1 MDEQNGFTM
10 KDGKRYPCSSKVRL
24 PCPSPSFSSTR
35 KEERIETKSGREK
48 LGLECV
54 EGISGRK
61 WLRENIVGQ
70 FAQNMTEVLEI
81 VRHNAGFVNVLLHC
95 SLTGISMEYLR
106 LRVIMNYHFLF
117 VFLSMYDGDKLLNV
131 ITILSLFLRNL
142 TLNLRKA
149 QRK

>member
-48 LGLECV
+48 LGLKCV

-81 VRHNAGFVNVLLHC
+81 VRHNSGFENVLLHC
-95 SLTGISMEYLR
+95 SLTGISMEYLG
-106 LRVIMNYHFLF
+106 LRVIMNYHF

-142 TLNLRKA
+142 TLNLRKV